1 MLWRSFGEF
10 LMTIEKITLTEEEF
24 AERVGVSRI
33 TIWRLRRE
41 GKVAHYKI
49 GTRVLYSEMHVS
61 EFLSKHERAARG
73 TSRNA
78 KAA

>member
-1 MLWRSFGEF
+1 MLWLSFGEF

-33 TIWRLRRE
+33 TIWRLRRA

-49 GTRVLYSEMHVS
+49 GTRVLYSESHVA
-61 EFLSKHERAARG
+61 ELLSKYERPARG
-73 TSRNA
+73 TSRTA

>member
-1 MLWRSFGEF
+1 
-10 LMTIEKITLTEEEF
+10 MTSEKITLTEEEF
-24 AERVGVSRI
+24 AERVGVSKI
-33 TIWRLRRE
+33 TIWRLRRA

-61 EFLSKHERAARG
+61 EFLSRYERAARG